1 MELLA
6 LLVIAALVLKFMSRS
21 ENKKSASSN
30 SENKKSASSKS
41 EPVTKEEKILQYNT
55 GWIEERW
62 ITARKERDTGE
73 LKTVP
78 SWFFDDVTDRQL
90 QKIEEIG
97 LKIKGGRLTKG
108 EASDIIGLFE
118 PAEEGDIEIL
128 RYFKIPLKN
137 MNKSKAKYEVLQ
149 LFNDPLKKETWK
161 KRPASPMQKEFYK
174 FFGLKVPKAL
184 NYEEASKFITK
195 YKMEI
200 LEQNESIIDE
210 WNAYEEVYDMIN
222 HIDIREDYE
231 LKKISLSLYRS
242 AIDQLKNEGYSLQNL
257 SDEPEIVVDKIIE
270 IKPDIQKT

>member
-1 MELLA
+1 MELLIG
-6 LLVIAALVLKFMSRS
+6 LVIVAFILKIMYNSK
-21 ENKKSASSN
+21 NKKSA
-30 SENKKSASSKS
+30 ASKS
-41 EPVTKEEKILQYNT
+41 RSVTKSRSITKEEKILQDNT
-55 GWIEERW
+55 EWMEEW
-62 ITARKERDTGE
+62 WETARKERDAGE
-73 LKTVP
+73 LKSVP
-78 SWFFDDVTDRQL
+78 NWFFDDVTERQL

-97 LKIKGGRLTKG
+97 LNIKGGRLTKG

-118 PAEEGDIEIL
+118 PAEERDIEIF
-128 RYFKIPLKN
+128 RYFNIPLKN

-149 LFNDPLKKETWK
+149 LFNDPVKKETWK
-161 KRPASPMQKEFYK
+161 KRPAYPMQKEFYK